1 MPRQPIPDFDGRP
14 VDQAHNAYSGSDEA
28 PPDILD
34 PGEETFLI
42 VRATVSGVALRED
55 KFGRLTRVQSLR
67 VSHSMPADDDA
78 ALQVRAEMKRLQDQA
93 AGQASL
99 DDDIDTAV
107 EASDE

>member
-14 VDQAHNAYSGSDEA
+14 VDQAHNAYSGSDET

-78 ALQVRAEMKRLQDQA
+78 VRQVRDEIKRQEDEA
-93 AGQASL
+93 SGQTTL

-107 EASDE
+107 EDIDG

>member
-14 VDQAHNAYSGSDEA
+14 VDQAHNAYSGSDET

-67 VSHSMPADDDA
+67 VSHSMAADDDA
-78 ALQVRAEMKRLQDQA
+78 VRQVRAEMKRIQDAA

-99 DDDIDTAV
+99 DDDLDTAV
-107 EASDE
+107 EDTDG